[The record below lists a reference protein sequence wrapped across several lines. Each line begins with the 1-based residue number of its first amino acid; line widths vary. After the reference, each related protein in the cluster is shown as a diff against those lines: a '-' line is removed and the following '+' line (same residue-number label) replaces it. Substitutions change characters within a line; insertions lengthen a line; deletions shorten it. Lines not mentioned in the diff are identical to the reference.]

1 LLQRTKYDTHDNT
14 SNIVSKQITELL
26 KNEITKTEFNFI
38 KDKMFYSLGVAP
50 TDLITNFQKLKD
62 IIIELFG
69 DERANQLITKLNA
82 QLKL

>member
-1 LLQRTKYDTHDNT
+1 MQRTKYDTHDNT

>member
-1 LLQRTKYDTHDNT
+1 
-14 SNIVSKQITELL
+14 
-26 KNEITKTEFNFI
+26 
-38 KDKMFYSLGVAP
+38 MFYSLGVAP

>member
-1 LLQRTKYDTHDNT
+1 MLQRTKYDTHDNT